1 MVHHADND
9 FAPVAYLEFKK
20 LDLQDKNPEE
30 IHQDDEVM
38 KRLIESK
45 KISSLRND
53 ADYLSTFDPLP
64 ISALLNLPA
73 SKSHSAPY
81 LFALTDSFLTTKY
94 LSTSDF
100 PSDLETLSIVEAQDT
115 DQLSNLLDF
124 LSSLL

>member
-45 KISSLRND
+45 KISS
-53 ADYLSTFDPLP
+53 
-64 ISALLNLPA
+64 
-73 SKSHSAPY
+73 
-81 LFALTDSFLTTKY
+81 
-94 LSTSDF
+94 
-100 PSDLETLSIVEAQDT
+100 
-115 DQLSNLLDF
+115 
-124 LSSLL
+124 